1 MNEAWWVKSGDLN
14 EEQRAVV
21 ELPKDGSFLVTG
33 PPGSGK
39 TNLLLLRASYL
50 LKAGKGCVIV
60 VFTSSLRDFVAGG
73 APNYG
78 VGSQRV
84 ITAIKFFQNILQEY
98 GSGYRDVV
106 DDSDTFQERREKL
119 VRAVEALIESDGIGQ
134 VHDVV
139 LLDEAQD
146 YSEAEV
152 RVFQR
157 ICGELFAVA
166 DSRQQIYRVTSPLA
180 SLADSV
186 DQYIELR
193 FHYRNGKAI
202 CGFADRVPKALT
214 AYVPLEPTSQYDEVA
229 RPSSVLR
236 EELNDLSAQCSR
248 VEQVVR
254 TQLIAYPDEALGIV
268 CPRNTE
274 VQAVVSHL
282 MTTDLAGEVEM
293 QGSIGTGRIFVCT
306 LHSAKGLEFRA
317 LHVVSSEHI
326 KNFGLQRNMVY
337 TAATRAKTSLAFY
350 HSGSLPVFL
359 EDALPRETDSPAP
372 SLDDLFEVE

>member
-146 YSEAEV
+146 
-152 RVFQR
+152 
-157 ICGELFAVA
+157 
-166 DSRQQIYRVTSPLA
+166 
-180 SLADSV
+180 
-186 DQYIELR
+186 
-193 FHYRNGKAI
+193 
-202 CGFADRVPKALT
+202 
-214 AYVPLEPTSQYDEVA
+214 
-229 RPSSVLR
+229 
-236 EELNDLSAQCSR
+236 
-248 VEQVVR
+248 
-254 TQLIAYPDEALGIV
+254 
-268 CPRNTE
+268 
-274 VQAVVSHL
+274 
-282 MTTDLAGEVEM
+282 
-293 QGSIGTGRIFVCT
+293 
-306 LHSAKGLEFRA
+306 
-317 LHVVSSEHI
+317 
-326 KNFGLQRNMVY
+326 
-337 TAATRAKTSLAFY
+337 
-350 HSGSLPVFL
+350 
-359 EDALPRETDSPAP
+359 
-372 SLDDLFEVE
+372 